1 MAFPDTGWWRRASSA
16 SAVALP
22 FLLLTTGLMTAV
34 LYSIERSVL
43 PEAAVLFGLFGPA
56 MFAIAFVAAEKNTSV
71 KALLEQYVRVKAPPQ
86 VYLVALCTVPVLL
99 LITQQVAPLVLPG
112 LSWTH
117 FAALSIPQMVVIP
130 LISIG
135 EELGWRGY
143 LQPRMRKHFSLP
155 VASVI
160 VGVVWALWHMPGYI
174 FKTGVVEGISFSWFC
189 AWVVS
194 GAVIIGWLYE
204 RSGSVFVAVLFHT
217 SANASFNMILVMPNE
232 AGSPI
237 LFQVFVV
244 LAAITATAVMF
255 LWSRSPPKP
264 AVMTR

>member
-1 MAFPDTGWWRRASSA
+1 MAFSDMSWWHRASSA

-34 LYSIERSVL
+34 LYGVERSVL

-56 MFAIAFVAAEKNTSV
+56 MFAIAFVAAEKNASL
-71 KALLEQYVRVKAPPQ
+71 KALLEQYVRVKAPLQ
-86 VYLVALCTVPVLL
+86 VYLVALFTVPILL
-99 LITQQVAPLVLPG
+99 LITQQVAPLLLPG
-112 LSWTH
+112 LSWTP
-117 FAALSIPQMVVIP
+117 FAALSIPQMVFVP

-143 LQPRMRKHFSLP
+143 LQPRMREHFSLP
-155 VASVI
+155 TASVI
-160 VGVVWALWHMPGYI
+160 VGVIWALWHMPGYV
-174 FKTGVVEGISFSWFC
+174 FNTGVVEGISFFWFC

-194 GAVIIGWLYE
+194 GAVIMGWLYE
-204 RSGSVFVAVLFHT
+204 RSGSVFVAIVFHT
-217 SANASFNMILVMPNE
+217 SANASFNMILVVPNE
-232 AGSPI
+232 TGSPI

-244 LAAITATAVMF
+244 LAAMSATALMLF
-255 LWSRSPPKP
+255 RSRSSPMP